1 MDFAFNDE
9 QREIQA
15 GAKRLM
21 EETATLDQV
30 VACATVNAARVFP
43 VFSDRGTL
51 KVGAPADI
59 AVLELREG
67 MFEFVDTFE
76 GKRTGRQ
83 KLFPSDTLLGGKR
96 AARA

>member
-30 VACATVNAARVFP
+30 VAL
-43 VFSDRGTL
+43 SDSALGYDPEAY
-51 KVGAPADI
+51 KQI
-59 AVLELREG
+59 AELG
-67 MFEFVDTFE
+67 W
-76 GKRTGRQ
+76 TGHAH
-83 KLFPSDTLLGGKR
+83 P
-96 AARA
+96 